1 MKDVIVIGSGAA
13 GMMTAIWAAR
23 RGLSVAV
30 MEKNEKSGKKL
41 YITGKGRCN
50 LTNACDMD
58 TLFSN
63 VVTNRKFL
71 YRAFYGFT
79 NEDAIGFFQEIG
91 LKTKVERGSRVFPAS
106 DKASDVISAL
116 TGELK
121 KLGVDIH
128 YHTIVK
134 KICIEDKQVKG
145 VEVENASSGTR
156 QLVQA
161 HNVVVATGGRS
172 YESTGSSG
180 DGYRFAREL
189 GHQVTETSPSLVPL
203 NVREGFV
210 KELQG
215 VALKNISISLKAENK
230 QIYQDFG
237 EMLFTHFGVSG
248 PVILSASSY
257 LSQYQRKKS
266 SAGKKILLT
275 IDLKPALSQEALDG
289 RILRDFEEYKNRQFG
304 NALDKLLPKKM
315 IPVIVKLTGIDPLK
329 KVNGVTKEERRAL
342 IRVMKEMTMEV
353 TGLRG
358 FQEAVVT
365 RGGVSV
371 KEINPATMESLLVSG
386 VYFVGEVLDLDALT
400 GGFNLQIAWSTAYGA
415 GSHICVKEERKDRM
429 LS

>member
-79 NEDAIGFFQEIG
+79 NEDTIGFFQEIG

-161 HNVVVATGGRS
+161 HNVVVATGGCS

-203 NVREGFV
+203 NVKEGFV

-215 VALKNISISLKAENK
+215 LALKNISISLKAENK

-315 IPVIVKLTGIDPLK
+315 IPVLVKLTGIDPLK

-342 IRVMKEMTMEV
+342 IRVIKEMTMEI

-415 GSHICVKEERKDRM
+415 GSHISVKEERKDRM

>member
-315 IPVIVKLTGIDPLK
+315 IPVIVRLTGIDPLK

>member
-315 IPVIVKLTGIDPLK
+315 IPVIVRLTGIDPLK

-342 IRVMKEMTMEV
+342 IRVIKEMTMEI